1 MRAAQMKIKQVI
13 LENFRAYHALTRVS
27 LDEFTCLIGK
37 NDAGKSTILEALDI
51 FFEGGV
57 VKIDP
62 TDACVAGD
70 PRKVRIGIV
79 FEGLPEELVLD
90 SNAATTLQME
100 HLLNQNGDLEIHK
113 VYNCSLQTPKPE
125 IFARAV
131 HPSEDGVN
139 DILLKTQ
146 TELRKIV
153 RDRGLTERCNQAENP
168 SMRAAIYASF
178 EELNLVFQDV
188 PLTKENGK
196 TVYKSLEQRMPM
208 FALFQSDRPSKDQDP
223 EVQSPMKIAVEQAL
237 EGLEDDLN
245 GIMETIQERAQE
257 TATRTLEKLSENYPE
272 IASTLQP
279 KFKKP
284 AWKNLFKLDLEGDDG
299 IPINKRGSGVRRL
312 ILLSFFQAEAEKK
325 RGQDPAVHRR
335 PIFYAIEEPETSQ
348 HPDNQ
353 VKIVSA
359 LRELAQAGDQ
369 VLITTHVPALA
380 GRMPLE
386 SLRFIDVEAAG
397 DVVRVRSGS
406 DDPSVFDEIA
416 NALGVLP
423 EAIDSTDVKVAVL
436 VEGKTD
442 IDAIR
447 SMINVL
453 TDAGEIEAVDD
464 FRIFWT
470 IGGGDTT
477 LRDWVERRYLDRL
490 NIPQVM
496 LQDSDQTDPGLP
508 LAAEKTDWLREM
520 NEQEHITPFLTKKRN
535 MDNYFHP
542 NAIDRLTNGVV
553 QIPDDVNIDF
563 HNMASILARLLTEA
577 RENRRVNGYDFRPT
591 EQNGQAI
598 TGTSKSACKRIIC
611 AFLIQNMTAEELNSR
626 TTYLHEGEER
636 NEALEWIEAIRRHI

>member
-1 MRAAQMKIKQVI
+1 
-13 LENFRAYHALTRVS
+13 
-27 LDEFTCLIGK
+27 
-37 NDAGKSTILEALDI
+37 
-51 FFEGGV
+51 
-57 VKIDP
+57 
-62 TDACVAGD
+62 
-70 PRKVRIGIV
+70 
-79 FEGLPEELVLD
+79 
-90 SNAATTLQME
+90 
-100 HLLNQNGDLEIHK
+100 
-113 VYNCSLQTPKPE
+113 
-125 IFARAV
+125 
-131 HPSEDGVN
+131 
-139 DILLKTQ
+139 
-146 TELRKIV
+146 
-153 RDRGLTERCNQAENP
+153 
-168 SMRAAIYASF
+168 
-178 EELNLVFQDV
+178 
-188 PLTKENGK
+188 
-196 TVYKSLEQRMPM
+196 
-208 FALFQSDRPSKDQDP
+208 
-223 EVQSPMKIAVEQAL
+223 
-237 EGLEDDLN
+237 
-245 GIMETIQERAQE
+245 
-257 TATRTLEKLSENYPE
+257 
-272 IASTLQP
+272 
-279 KFKKP
+279 
-284 AWKNLFKLDLEGDDG
+284 
-299 IPINKRGSGVRRL
+299 
-312 ILLSFFQAEAEKK
+312 
-325 RGQDPAVHRR
+325 VHRR

-464 FRIFWT
+464 SRIFWT